1 MDYRGGFEKEWEEEK
16 ITDKTNTT
24 MDQETLIIL
33 LVVFLYILQA
43 VAGGL
48 IARRRGKSFWF
59 WFAVCFLIIPPFGW
73 IRMFMGTRDDLMP

>member
-1 MDYRGGFEKEWEEEK
+1 MNSDMDKETW
-16 ITDKTNTT
+16 
-24 MDQETLIIL
+24 III

-48 IARRRGKSFWF
+48 VARSRGKSFWM
-59 WFAVCFLIIPPFGW
+59 WFAVCLLIIPPIGW

>member
-1 MDYRGGFEKEWEEEK
+1 MDKETW
-16 ITDKTNTT
+16 
-24 MDQETLIIL
+24 III

-48 IARRRGKSFWF
+48 VARSRGKSFWL

-73 IRMFMGTRDDLMP
+73 IRMFMGTRNDLMP